1 MATALLRVN
10 LLEKL
15 ARVKA
20 AKVLILELVLRQ
32 CCRRVPLI

>member
-10 LLEKL
+10 LLGKL

-20 AKVLILELVLRQ
+20 ARVLILELVLR
-32 CCRRVPLI
+32 